1 MNQLY
6 IQITIKMI
14 DKKRLKEHLNN
25 GKIEYVMCASN
36 WIDDGIDY
44 LYKPYNINKGI
55 VYNGIRHP
63 CI

>member
-1 MNQLY
+1 
-6 IQITIKMI
+6 MI